1 MDEDEFSM
9 TLGITPEA
17 VVGSHNREKNS
28 FRGISTRKH
37 LRTLSA
43 SAVSQEF
50 LDEICELRAL
60 EQLTLEWPVTAESL
74 DGLARLPNLHKL
86 RIDSPRNITDF
97 TPLIRLFNLKHLS
110 IENAKHLRDL
120 RWMRPLKDRL
130 DVLWL
135 DGSINTT
142 QKLDSLDP
150 LDGFSFQELSLTMV
164 SVKDKDLSP
173 LITCRNLTKLKC
185 AKSVSNFEGFMM
197 LADARPDMACNWF
210 SPDNWPG
217 RKWKR

>member
-1 MDEDEFSM
+1 MA
-9 TLGITPEA
+9 LGIAPEA
-17 VVGSHNREKNS
+17 VFGTHKREKNS

-37 LRTLSA
+37 LRILTA

-50 LDEICELRAL
+50 LDEICELSAL

-74 DGLARLPNLHKL
+74 DGLARLSNLRKL

-97 TPLIRLFNLKHLS
+97 TPLLRLFNLKHLS
-110 IENAKHLRDL
+110 IENAKHLGDL

-130 DVLWL
+130 EVLWL

-150 LDGFSFQELSLTMV
+150 LDSFCFQELSLTNV

-173 LITCRNLTKLKC
+173 LITCRSLTKLSC

-197 LADARPDMACNWF
+197 LADARPDMACSWF